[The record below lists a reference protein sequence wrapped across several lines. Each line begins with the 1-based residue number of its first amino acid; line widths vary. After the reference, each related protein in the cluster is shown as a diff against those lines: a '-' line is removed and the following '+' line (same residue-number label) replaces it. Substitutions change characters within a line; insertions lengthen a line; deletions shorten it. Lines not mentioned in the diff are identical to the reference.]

1 MNELSKVKIEKKA
14 KEKSLSLE
22 WPGNRLI
29 RGQKLRAGFN
39 PIGALLFKNILSLK
53 RHTVFMAF
61 FVLMPIVSLLLFIA
75 CIGRMPQNLTI
86 SVVYPRSGLN
96 SILLH
101 FSIRYNFMYWM
112 IVNRNWVF
120 LQTRHNQCLPQLLK
134 WSLRTSAT

>member
-1 MNELSKVKIEKKA
+1 MNELSKVKIEKEA
-14 KEKSLSLE
+14 KEKSLGLE
-22 WPGNRLI
+22 WPGNRLV
-29 RGQKLRAGFN
+29 RGQKLGAGFN

-96 SILLH
+96 GASSLFWTKN
-101 FSIRYNFMYWM
+101 FSPSRIYYPPSLITLRYE
-112 IVNRNWVF
+112 
-120 LQTRHNQCLPQLLK
+120 
-134 WSLRTSAT
+134 

>member
-14 KEKSLSLE
+14 KEKSLGLE
-22 WPGNRLI
+22 WPGNRLV
-29 RGQKLRAGFN
+29 RGQKLGAGFN

-96 SILLH
+96 SVPLH
-101 FSIRYNFMYWM
+101 FSILDDCKRKLLF
-112 IVNRNWVF
+112 F
-120 LQTRHNQCLPQLLK
+120 LQTHNQC
-134 WSLRTSAT
+134 